1 MGARAPE
8 GGMVKKINKFVS
20 LLLVLLVISVTVG
33 PAMARA
39 AGVPDDVYAVPG
51 SKTMVIVMTIGS
63 KVIKIDNIEGAI
75 DAGPEI
81 KWDRTFAPIS
91 PIINALG
98 GTIDWNAKNR
108 TVTIVLGKKTIVL
121 MIGKNYAWINEN
133 RVYIDANR
141 DLVPYIQAPGR
152 TMLPVRFIAEQL
164 GAFVMWNPSLQRVT
178 MVFTKP

>member
-1 MGARAPE
+1 MRKVNRILAA
-8 GGMVKKINKFVS
+8 V
-20 LLLVLLVISVTVG
+20 LVLIALSVATG
-33 PAMARA
+33 PALVKA
-39 AGVPDDVYAVPG
+39 AGVPDDVYAVPN

-63 KVIKIDNIEGAI
+63 KTIKIDDLEGAI

-91 PIINALG
+91 PIINALD
-98 GTIDWNAKNR
+98 GTIDWNAKTR
-108 TVTIVLGKKTIVL
+108 TVTIVLGKKTIIL
-121 MIGKNYAWINEN
+121 TIGKNYALVNGSRI
-133 RVYIDANR
+133 YIDANH

-164 GAFVMWNPSLQRVT
+164 GAFVMWNAPIQRVT